1 MEKEIVCKSLL
12 EIIQELQKSVE
23 EKEKQLNIRW

>member
-1 MEKEIVCKSLL
+1 MEKKIVCKSLL

-23 EKEKQLNIRW
+23 EKEKKNN

>member
-23 EKEKQLNIRW
+23 EKEKQLNIK